1 MTELIVKGG
10 IPLKGDVEICGAK
23 NSGFKLMI
31 AALYSDKP
39 CQIKNFSKI
48 GDISSTAKIIEEL
61 GGKVNIK
68 NDHILEVSGK
78 NISKQEFSTENGRLS
93 RASTYFVGPLLFR
106 HGKAIIPIPG
116 GCKIGNRPLDRH
128 LEGLKALGAS
138 VEIQKNQFVIQGKL
152 KGGRYKFP
160 KNTHGGTDVL
170 VIAASSASGTTILE
184 NAAEEPEIDD
194 LIEFLNKMGAKI
206 VREKGRIIKIEGVKE
221 FHPAVHEVMPD
232 RNEAVTFGCAAL
244 ATKGDI
250 YVKKANPKVL
260 EAFLEAV
267 SKIGGKYEI
276 DPNGIRFYYQKPLQ
290 PSNIVTRPYPGFMT
304 DWMSLWVVLMT
315 QARGISIV
323 HETIFENRFVF
334 VSELKKMGA
343 KIELFNPMV
352 PNPDE
357 IYNFNLED
365 DRPEY
370 FHAAKIFGPTKLKG
384 ANLEITDLR
393 AGASLILAALT
404 AEGETKLTGV
414 EHIDRGYENLDSRL
428 KHLGAKIERKE
439 R

>member
-1 MTELIVKGG
+1 MTNLIVTGG
-10 IPLKGDVEICGAK
+10 APLEGEVELCGAK

-48 GDISSTAKIIEEL
+48 GDIASTAKIIEEL
-61 GGKVNIK
+61 GGKVNSTSE
-68 NDHILEVSGK
+68 HILEVSGK
-78 NISKQEFSTENGRLS
+78 NISKQNFSTENGKLS

-106 HGKAIIPIPG
+106 QGKAIIPNPG

-128 LEGLKALGAS
+128 LEGLKALGAD
-138 VEIQKNQFVIQGKL
+138 VEIQENQFVIQGKL

-170 VIAASSASGTTILE
+170 IIAASSASGTTILE

-250 YVKKANPKVL
+250 YVTRANPRVL
-260 EAFLEAV
+260 GAFLDAV
-267 SKIGGKYEI
+267 SKIGGKYET
-276 DPNGIRFYYQKPLQ
+276 DSKGIRFYYQKPLK

-315 QARGISIV
+315 QAEGKSIV

-334 VSELKKMGA
+334 VGELRKMGA
-343 KIELFNPMV
+343 KIELFNPKV

-370 FHAAKIFGPTKLKG
+370 FHAAKIFGPTKLRG
-384 ANLEITDLR
+384 SNLEITDVR
-393 AGASLILAALT
+393 AGASLILAALS
-404 AEGETKLTGV
+404 AEGENLLTGV
-414 EHIDRGYENLDSRL
+414 EHLDRGYENLDGRL
-428 KHLGAKIERKE
+428 KRLGAKIERKE
-439 R
+439 E